1 MRAFTAVAKKSVK
14 PISHHQ
20 LNAMLRLGML
30 TAIVG
35 GITASPAIAAVR
47 PLSLDRWESPS
58 KVINAASGL
67 SNGVYLYGQSQQ
79 PNEVGQS
86 YFVFEVR
93 EGKVL
98 GALYMPQSSFDCAYG
113 GFQRDHLALSVVDSY
128 EKTVYSYGIA
138 LDRTSQVAALG
149 QPPIGQPSLEG
160 FQKLSQVSSK
170 DMALLNSCKASY
182 QAHAW

>member
-1 MRAFTAVAKKSVK
+1 MRAFTAAAQKIVK
-14 PISHHQ
+14 PIFH
-20 LNAMLRLGML
+20 NRLSVILSLGIL
-30 TAIVG
+30 TAIG
-35 GITASPAIAAVR
+35 GISTNPAIAAVR
-47 PLSLDRWESPS
+47 PLTLDRWESS
-58 KVINAASGL
+58 SHRANAATGL

-79 PNEVGQS
+79 PDQVGQS

-113 GFQRDHLALSVVDSY
+113 GFQRDHLSLSVVDSY

-138 LDRTSQVAALG
+138 LDRTAQVATLG
-149 QPPIGQPSLEG
+149 QPPLGQPSLEG
-160 FQKLSQVSSK
+160 FQKLSQVSTT